1 MELYEANLVCR
12 IIFTVISIGLV
23 VGPTI
28 ADFNKT
34 HATHPDW
41 PGHARFHVVWQVLG
55 FYPIAV
61 MNLVILWL
69 YIPDFYYPYQLYF
82 WLFWYFTFIGTFV
95 ITAASMPIYNGTLS
109 DKGGRKPFLY
119 TFGEKL
125 SVIPGKQKHFPFK
138 INNKI
143 ITYKIDEN
151 AHNLVLPTLIVLIS
165 TLFLLET

>member
-1 MELYEANLVCR
+1 MELYDANLVCR
-12 IIFTVISIGLV
+12 IIFTIISIGLV

-109 DKGGRKPFLY
+109 DKGGRKPFFY
-119 TFGEKL
+119 TFGKKL